1 MPTAAQVKALISS
14 HSENNDQRFYSVA
27 LQIAA
32 QAARQGHALFAQE
45 LRDVIDHARSTALQN
60 GGGQRTRPVPMVQPR
75 GELAGLLTAAYPKTR
90 LTEMA
95 LAADISSRIERLLTE
110 QRQRTHLQA
119 HGLMPQRRLLLV
131 GPPGTGKTMTATVL
145 AGELSLPLFSIQLH
159 SLITKYLGET
169 AAKLRLIF
177 DAISETRAVYLF
189 DEFDALGTD
198 RASHNEVG
206 EIRRVLNSFLQFI
219 EHDDSDS
226 IIVAATNHPGLLD
239 RALMRRF
246 DAVIQYVF
254 PSETVALDVLRNRLA
269 LLKTSKVKW
278 AEIQSA
284 TEGLSHADLARA
296 CENAVKSAVLGRRTS
311 LETAEVVQAFKGT
324 SVGPRVD
331 VPSHGGPAKPSAHPS
346 CRCTSDRSVHDSKIG
361 SNEGIPAA
369 GESSGASPPAHCRPE
384 SRGRTGAG
392 W

>member
-1 MPTAAQVKALISS
+1 MPTAAQVKALIHS
-14 HSENNDQRFYSVA
+14 HSENNDQRFYSIA

-32 QAARQGHALFAQE
+32 QAARQGHARFAQE

-75 GELAGLLTAAYPKTR
+75 GELAGLLTVAYSKTR

-95 LAADISSRIERLLTE
+95 LAADISSRIERVLTE

-198 RASHNEVG
+198 RASRNEVG
-206 EIRRVLNSFLQFI
+206 EIRRVLNSFLQFL
-219 EHDDSDS
+219 EHENSDS
-226 IIVAATNHPGLLD
+226 IIVAVTNHPGLLD

-246 DAVIQYVF
+246 DAVIHYVL
-254 PSETVALDVLRNRLA
+254 PSETVALDVLKNRLA
-269 LLKTSKVKW
+269 LLKTSNVEW
-278 AEIQSA
+278 TTVQSA
-284 TEGLSHADLARA
+284 TEGLSHAELARA
-296 CENAVKSAVLGRRTS
+296 CENAIKSAVLGQRTS
-311 LETAEVVQAFKGT
+311 LETAEVVQALAE
-324 SVGPRVD
+324 R
-331 VPSHGGPAKPSAHPS
+331 
-346 CRCTSDRSVHDSKIG
+346 RSDH
-361 SNEGIPAA
+361 A
-369 GESSGASPPAHCRPE
+369 
-384 SRGRTGAG
+384 
-392 W
+392 

>member
-1 MPTAAQVKALISS
+1 MPTAAQVKALIRS
-14 HSENNDQRFYSVA
+14 HAEGDEQRFYSVA
-27 LQIAA
+27 LQVAA
-32 QAARQGHALFAQE
+32 QAARQGHGRFAQE
-45 LRDVIDHARSTALQN
+45 LRDVIDRARSAASRN

-95 LAADISSRIERLLTE
+95 LAADVKSRIERVLTE
-110 QRQRTHLQA
+110 QRQRAHLQA

-131 GPPGTGKTMTATVL
+131 GPPGTGKTMTASVL

-189 DEFDALGTD
+189 DEFDAIGTD
-198 RASHNEVG
+198 RASRNEVG

-246 DAVIQYVF
+246 DAVIQYAL
-254 PSETVALDVLRNRLA
+254 PSKMMALDVLKNRLA
-269 LLKTSKVKW
+269 LLKTPKVKW
-278 AEIQSA
+278 AAVQKA
-284 TEGLSHADLARA
+284 TEGVSHAELARA
-296 CENAVKSAVLGRRTS
+296 CENAVKNAILGRRTS
-311 LETAEVVQAFKGT
+311 LETAEVVEALKE
-324 SVGPRVD
+324 R
-331 VPSHGGPAKPSAHPS
+331 
-346 CRCTSDRSVHDSKIG
+346 RSSLG
-361 SNEGIPAA
+361 LS
-369 GESSGASPPAHCRPE
+369 
-384 SRGRTGAG
+384 
-392 W
+392 

>member
-1 MPTAAQVKALISS
+1 MPTAAQVKALVRS
-14 HSENNDQRFYSVA
+14 HAEGDEQRFYSVA
-27 LQIAA
+27 LQVAA
-32 QAARQGHALFAQE
+32 QAARQGHGRFAQE
-45 LRDVIDHARSTALQN
+45 LRDVIDRARSAGSHN
-60 GGGQRTRPVPMVQPR
+60 GEGQRTRPVPMVQPR

-95 LAADISSRIERLLTE
+95 LAADVKSRIERVLTE

-119 HGLMPQRRLLLV
+119 HGLRPERRLLLV

-159 SLITKYLGET
+159 GLITKYLGET

-198 RASHNEVG
+198 RASRNEVG

-246 DAVIQYVF
+246 DAVIQYAL
-254 PSETVALDVLRNRLA
+254 PSKTVALDVLKNRLA
-269 LLKTSKVKW
+269 LLKTTTVKW
-278 AEIQSA
+278 ATVQKA
-284 TEGLSHADLARA
+284 TEGLSHAELARA
-296 CENAVKSAVLGRRTS
+296 CENAVKNAILGRRTS
-311 LETAEVVQAFKGT
+311 LETAELVEALKERRYT
-324 SVGPRVD
+324 Y
-331 VPSHGGPAKPSAHPS
+331 
-346 CRCTSDRSVHDSKIG
+346 
-361 SNEGIPAA
+361 
-369 GESSGASPPAHCRPE
+369 
-384 SRGRTGAG
+384 
-392 W
+392 